1 MNVPMIFRFA
11 VHVAVAIV
19 VFSVNLIASDDR
31 KSELEF
37 FESKIRPVLVRECYS
52 CHSEPAAKEG
62 KLRGQLKLDS
72 REATLAGG
80 ESGPVIVVG
89 KPDESLLISALRHES
104 LEMPP
109 KGKLSEAIIADFVK
123 WIELGAIDPRET
135 DEPTPANQTPSKS
148 IDIDAG
154 RSFWSFLPLQ
164 KSDVPKPTERLE
176 WVHNDIDRFILAKM
190 ERVVDNT
197 SPADSAQGSLY
208 PNGIA
213 DARTLIRRAWMD
225 LLGLPPDPDSMDH
238 WRRELTRQGPSGKP
252 EFQMDVWQQLLE
264 HLLEQSA
271 FGEKQARHWMDIAR
285 FAESHGYEQDYDR
298 PNAYHYRDFLIRAF
312 NEDLPFDQF
321 LRWQIAGDLI
331 APDQPLAWM
340 ATGFLGA
347 GAFPTQLT
355 EAEFESARYDELDDM
370 VATTGVAFMG
380 ISLGCA
386 RCHDHKFD
394 PIPTADYYR
403 FAANFTKVIR
413 SEKQFDL
420 HPEENSRRRT
430 AHAEK
435 LKSAE
440 IALAKYR
447 SEQQVAE
454 FGKWVH
460 RLASKEAAQSRWQLF
475 SGELRSTASTSFQRL
490 EDGSFLATGQPPAK
504 DEFVFT
510 AELTKTTLGAI
521 RVEALTHATLPNRG
535 PGRAPNGNFALGDF
549 TVTVL
554 GKDGERSTIRLAK
567 AVATHQ
573 QNESSLSVQASVDSD
588 PVSGW
593 AVDGQIGR
601 DQAAV
606 FSLAEPIVLNES
618 ATIEIRLLFNHPN
631 PQHAMGRIRLSV
643 ALETLPP
650 EIGGTGPTLEIVD
663 AVKRMDQAV
672 RETDVTMQ
680 ALAISRPEDWKIAFP
695 YFQSIDP
702 QDRELSN
709 QLEQL
714 KSDGSIEKLTTVMVA
729 SEGLPHLK
737 HHADDRGFPH
747 FYPVTYQLRR
757 GDVHQKVKPAEPGFL
772 QVLDRNYEVG
782 SGVDAVA
789 DGTLSPLGSPSRAAL
804 AYWMTDTKRGP
815 AALVAR
821 VIVNRLWQQHFGK
834 GLVTTPNDFGLS
846 GDRPTHPELLDY
858 LANQLIEHRWHLKP
872 IHQMIMSSAAYMQ
885 SSQVPAN
892 DARFRLDIDNQF
904 YWRRV
909 PRRLEAEAIRDSLL
923 AVSGLLDR
931 TLYGPG
937 TLDVSMNRRSVYFFI
952 KRSQLIPMM
961 MLFDWPEHL
970 VSIGQRPQTTIA
982 PQALAFLN
990 SPQGRGYASA
1000 LADRVASQKAD
1011 ADRTKAIAQAYRLA
1025 LSRNPTETETNL
1037 ANEFLDRQTKARQS
1051 MGPIASQESF
1061 VDFCQALLG
1070 TNEFIYID

>member
-1 MNVPMIFRFA
+1 MTVSMKSRVA
-11 VHVAVAIV
+11 AQVAVAIV
-19 VFSVNLIASDDR
+19 IFSADLIASDDR
-31 KSELEF
+31 KSELEH

-52 CHSEPAAKEG
+52 CHSEKAAKEG
-62 KLRGQLKLDS
+62 KLRGQLKLDT
-72 REATLAGG
+72 RDATLAGG
-80 ESGPVIVVG
+80 ESGPAISAG
-89 KPDESLLISALRHES
+89 RPDDSLLISALRHES

-109 KGKLSEAIIADFVK
+109 KGKLSDAIIADFVK
-123 WIELGAIDPRET
+123 WIEQGAIDPRET
-135 DEPTPANQTPSKS
+135 DTSAPASETPTKL
-148 IDIDAG
+148 IDVDEG
-154 RSFWSFLPLQ
+154 RSFWSFLPLRQ
-164 KSDVPKPTERLE
+164 SDVPQPNEHRS

-190 ERVVDNT
+190 ERVVEK
-197 SPADSAQGSLY
+197 SPPADAARISLY
-208 PNGIA
+208 PNAIA
-213 DARTLIRRAWMD
+213 DARILIRRAWLD
-225 LLGLPPDPDSMDH
+225 LLGLPPDPDSM
-238 WRRELTRQGPSGKP
+238 ELWLGKLMRQGPSGKP
-252 EFQMDVWQQLLE
+252 ELQMDVWQQLLE
-264 HLLEQSA
+264 HLLSQTA

-298 PNAYHYRDFLIRAF
+298 PHAYHYRDFLIRAF
-312 NEDLPFDQF
+312 NEDMPFDQF
-321 LRWQIAGDLI
+321 VRWQIAGDLI

-370 VATTGVAFMG
+370 VATTGVAFLG

-420 HPEENSRRRT
+420 EPEENSRRR
-430 AHAEK
+430 AEHGEK
-435 LKSAE
+435 LRSAE

-447 SEQQVAE
+447 NEQQVAE
-454 FGKWVH
+454 FGRWIQQ
-460 RLASKEAAQSRWQLF
+460 LASQDVPPFRWQSL
-475 SGELRSTASTSFQRL
+475 SGELHSKASTTFQQL
-490 EDGSFLATGQPPAK
+490 EDGSYLATGQPPAK
-504 DEFVFT
+504 DEYLFT
-510 AELTKTTLGAI
+510 TKLANTRFGAI
-521 RVEALTHATLPNRG
+521 RIEALTHATLPNRG

-549 TVTVL
+549 TIAIL
-554 GKDGERSTIRLAK
+554 GSDGERRPLRLVK

-573 QNESSLSVQASVDSD
+573 QNESSLSVQSSIDSD

-593 AVDGQIGR
+593 AIDGQIGR

-606 FSLAEPIVLNES
+606 FSLTEPIVLNES
-618 ATIEIRLLFNHPN
+618 TAIEIQLVFNHPN

-643 ALETLPP
+643 ASESLPP
-650 EIGGTGPTLEIVD
+650 EIGGNGPSFEIID

-672 RETDVTMQ
+672 RKSGVTVQ
-680 ALAISRPEDWKIAFP
+680 SLEGSNPNDWKIAFP

-702 QDRELSN
+702 KGRELAN
-709 QLEQL
+709 QLEGL
-714 KSDGSIEKLTTVMVA
+714 KSNVSIEKLTTVMVA

-757 GDVHQKVKPAEPGFL
+757 GDVHQKVNPVDPGFL
-772 QVLDRNYEVG
+772 QVLDRNSEVRSTPQAVEEG
-782 SGVDAVA
+782 S
-789 DGTLSPLGSPSRAAL
+789 LIPPEKPSRIAL
-804 AYWMTDTKRGP
+804 AYWMTDTERGP

-821 VIVNRLWQQHFGK
+821 VIVNRLWQQHFGR
-834 GLVTTPNDFGLS
+834 GLVTTPNDFGVS

-872 IHQMIMSSAAYMQ
+872 MHQLIMGSATYMQ
-885 SSQVPAN
+885 SSQVAEN
-892 DARFRLDIDNQF
+892 DGRFRLDVDNQF

-923 AVSGLLDR
+923 AVSGMLDR

-937 TLDVSMNRRSVYFFI
+937 TLDLGMNRRSIYFFI
-952 KRSQLIPMM
+952 KRSQLIPTM

-990 SPQGRGYASA
+990 SPQGRVYANA
-1000 LADRVASQKAD
+1000 LADRVAGPKSGAD
-1011 ADRTKAIAQAYRLA
+1011 WVSAIDQAYRFA
-1025 LSRNPTETETNL
+1025 LGRNPTPDETNV
-1037 ANEFLDRQTKARQS
+1037 ANEFLNRQTKSRQS
-1051 MGPIASQESF
+1051 MGQSASREAF
-1061 VDFCQALLG
+1061 VDFCQALLS
-1070 TNEFIYID
+1070 TNEFIYVD